1 MLWGEPLQPLEK
13 VAGRVRDVKAVVRQA
28 AAGRLLDLYRRSLA
42 RSPDSLTISPGA
54 FSLADLSPNA
64 SAGQLRPS
72 ERGCNLIQL
81 KTTFI
86 VSSQRSV
93 HRLPISAGATM
104 RPTAELPE
112 KLMPCCFDRKPQVPQ
127 DAELQVPGSNV
138 KGPVSTYC
146 NV

>member
-54 FSLADLSPNA
+54 FSLVDLSPNA

-86 VSSQRSV
+86 VSSQTISS
-93 HRLPISAGATM
+93 PITHI
-104 RPTAELPE
+104 RW
-112 KLMPCCFDRKPQVPQ
+112 
-127 DAELQVPGSNV
+127 
-138 KGPVSTYC
+138 C
-146 NV
+146 NDEAHCGTSREAHALLF